1 MLQWCSAKRFLK
13 IWHQEKQRW
22 NLLKDN
28 YPVLKKLYCEL
39 AKLPCFAVC
48 SCIDRLGRNKGVAD
62 WLHTNRLLTDL
73 IFKVLILTENKSD
86 GLCRSIAVKTSMTCF
101 FFVSFFHLS
110 FQPWPLC
117 CAISSEN
124 SFYQLLRI
132 SLPLWTQFFHF
143 SLPQPSWTCS
153 SQMGEQEDETWSCV
167 LSCVWGSSNTVW
179 FPWKRPEK
187 YGAKGAY
194 KCFTSMSVVQV
205 KSKLASVSLQAP
217 PWNSLLRLFPC
228 VATRSVHRTKG
239 ITL

>member
-1 MLQWCSAKRFLK
+1 MLQWCSAKQFLK

-62 WLHTNRLLTDL
+62 WPHTNRLLTDL

-86 GLCRSIAVKTSMTCF
+86 GLCRSIAVKTSVICF
-101 FFVSFFHLS
+101 FFFFLFSFFFHLS

-132 SLPLWTQFFHF
+132 SLPLWT
-143 SLPQPSWTCS
+143 
-153 SQMGEQEDETWSCV
+153 V
-167 LSCVWGSSNTVW
+167 LSFQLTPTLMNLFFSNGW
-179 FPWKRPEK
+179 AGGWNMILYF
-187 YGAKGAY
+187 
-194 KCFTSMSVVQV
+194 VVCLGQ
-205 KSKLASVSLQAP
+205 Q
-217 PWNSLLRLFPC
+217 
-228 VATRSVHRTKG
+228 
-239 ITL
+239 